1 MARNE
6 EANLN
11 ETGTES
17 SQNIACPKCKGTG
30 VIFTDDVN
38 RTGVLCCDKCE
49 TGRLIWSRMQEL
61 LEDLDVPGPVS
72 AHPETTD
79 RIIRD
84 LIPRLYSR
92 PDSGSA

>member
-1 MARNE
+1 MTRKE
-6 EANLN
+6 EANLD
-11 ETGTES
+11 ERGTES
-17 SQNIACPKCKGTG
+17 SQNTPCPKCKGTG

-38 RTGVLCCDKCE
+38 RTGGLCCDKCE

-61 LEDLDVPGPVS
+61 LKDLDVPSPVS
-72 AHPETTD
+72 AQPETTD